1 MKILNLKHH
10 HTDGIHTVDNDSIAH
25 QSVYCI
31 HNNTNTPTPMKYII
45 TLVLLAF
52 TTLHSTAQNKGK
64 TLLEEVSQKVK
75 SYSNIAIDFKYVL
88 ENSSENIKQET
99 RGDVV
104 LQGEK
109 YKLNILGLT
118 RLFDGNTLYTISPE
132 DEEVTVT
139 SHQETEA
146 DAITPSKMLSFYEDG
161 YMYDLDIVQNIK
173 GRKIQYVKLTPI
185 DSNSEIGKI
194 LLGIDAST
202 KHIYNLIQMG
212 KNGTKTT
219 LTVNSFKTNAPLS
232 KTLFTFD
239 ANKYKDYYINKLD

>member
-1 MKILNLKHH
+1 MSYTSTAQN
-10 HTDGIHTVDNDSIAH
+10 TTVTQCRTPFINS
-25 QSVYCI
+25 SKKS
-31 HNNTNTPTPMKYII
+31 NTPTPMKHII
-45 TLVLLAF
+45 TILFLAL
-52 TTLHSTAQNKGK
+52 TLFSGTAQNKGK
-64 TLLEEVSQKVK
+64 ALLTEVSQKVK
-75 SYSNIAIDFKYVL
+75 SYTNIAIDFKYVL
-88 ENSSENIKQET
+88 ENVAENIKQET
-99 RGDVV
+99 RGDVI
-104 LQGEK
+104 LEGEK

-118 RLFDGNTLYTISPE
+118 RLYDGKTLYTISPE
-132 DEEVTVT
+132 DEEVTV
-139 SHQETEA
+139 SSQTEA
-146 DAITPSKMLSFYEDG
+146 EANAITPSKMLSFYEDG
-161 YMYDLDIVQNIK
+161 YLYALDIVQNIK

-185 DSNSEIGKI
+185 DSNSEIGTV